1 MTADPFLDSPAD
13 TPELPGRGRRWLRRA
28 KWLSLVL
35 LAIIILYYPVGMVL
49 VHRIDDDPAFRPISV
64 PQGGSKAVALA
75 AALIQREVGNTS
87 WPANDPFFLPGAALD
102 NMPNFQIGI
111 QEALRRFATEMADQ
125 IGRARGS
132 ASADQDLTDARGALN
147 YAPDRWVWDPSV
159 SWWPTAGSEDQYL
172 AAMRSLLKYND
183 RLGRQ
188 QAAFEPRADNLM
200 TTLDRIG
207 KDLGAASNAIDLQID
222 QFSGDWI
229 DLHADDKFYR
239 TKGLLYAF
247 GLLLRDL
254 GADFQ
259 EVIAEKGATTVWQRM
274 VDSMLEGASLQP
286 LVVMN
291 GSPNAF
297 LQPNH
302 LAAQGFYLL
311 RARTQLEEIT
321 DILQK

>member
-1 MTADPFLDSPAD
+1 MTADPFLDSPVEA
-13 TPELPGRGRRWLRRA
+13 PQLPGRGRRVWRWTKRIALT
-28 KWLSLVL
+28 L
-35 LAIIILYYPVGMVL
+35 LIAIVLYYPLGMIL
-49 VHRIDDDPAFRPISV
+49 VHRINDDPAFTAPEV
-64 PQGGSKAVALA
+64 PQGSSRAVALA
-75 AALIQREVGNTS
+75 AALIEREVVQS
-87 WPANDPFFLPGAALD
+87 AWPANDPFFMPGAALD

-132 ASADQDLTDARGALN
+132 SSADGDLTDARGALN
-147 YAPDRWVWDPSV
+147 YAPDRWVWDPKV
-159 SWWPTAGSEDQYL
+159 SLWPTAGSEDQYK
-172 AAMRSLLKYND
+172 AAMRSLLKYNE
-183 RLGRQ
+183 RLARG
-188 QAAFEPRADNLM
+188 QASFEPRADNLL

-207 KDLGAASNAIDLQID
+207 KDLGAASNAIDQQID
-222 QFSGDWI
+222 EHSGDWL
-229 DLHADDKFYR
+229 DFLADDKFYR
-239 TKGLLYAF
+239 TKGELYAF

-254 GADFQ
+254 GIDFKS
-259 EVIAEKGATTVWQRM
+259 VIQEKGATTVWQRM

-291 GSPNAF
+291 GSPNAM

>member
-1 MTADPFLDSPAD
+1 MSADPFLDAPTDDPLAPSR
-13 TPELPGRGRRWLRRA
+13 TRKWLRRA
-28 KWLSLVL
+28 KWAGLVL
-35 LAIIILYYPVGMVL
+35 LAAIVLYYPVGMLV
-49 VHRIDDDPAFRPISV
+49 VHRINDDPTFTAANV
-64 PQGGSKAVALA
+64 PPGGSKAVAVA
-75 AALIQREVGNTS
+75 AALLQREVGDGP

-132 ASADQDLTDARGALN
+132 SSADSDLTDARGALN
-147 YAPDRWVWDPSV
+147 YAPDRWIWAPSV

-183 RLGRQ
+183 RLARG
-188 QAAFEPRADNLM
+188 QAAFEPRADNLII
-200 TTLDRIG
+200 TLDRIG
-207 KDLGAASNAIDLQID
+207 TDLGAASNTIDLQID
-222 QFSGDWI
+222 QHSGDWF
-229 DLHADDKFYR
+229 DFQADNKFYR
-239 TKGLLYAF
+239 TKGMLYAF
-247 GLLLRDL
+247 GLLLRDM
-254 GADFQ
+254 GADFA
-259 EVIAEKGATTVWQRM
+259 EVLKEKGAQTVWQRM
-274 VDSMLEGASLQP
+274 VDSMLEGAILQP

-291 GSPNAF
+291 GEPNAL

-302 LAAQGFYLL
+302 LTAQGFYLL